1 MCRSVGIW
9 GVVVRNVGKLTRLSH
24 AHTFS
29 CRKHARAGV
38 CTHTHT
44 CGSVKRFEHTREV
57 KQLQETEQLQS
68 RIKVLEAEVAK
79 RQLQETEQ
87 LQSRIKVLETELAKR
102 QIEMSEI
109 ETLRLR
115 AHKAEVGAVSVYL
128 CVSMCPRMNACIRAC
143 MHAQKFSAPAHFEI
157 HTDGLTSPCT
167 TPA

>member
-1 MCRSVGIW
+1 M
-9 GVVVRNVGKLTRLSH
+9 
-24 AHTFS
+24 
-29 CRKHARAGV
+29 
-38 CTHTHT
+38 
-44 CGSVKRFEHTREV
+44 
-57 KQLQETEQLQS
+57 
-68 RIKVLEAEVAK
+68 LEA
-79 RQLQETEQ
+79 
-87 LQSRIKVLETELAKR
+87 ELAKR